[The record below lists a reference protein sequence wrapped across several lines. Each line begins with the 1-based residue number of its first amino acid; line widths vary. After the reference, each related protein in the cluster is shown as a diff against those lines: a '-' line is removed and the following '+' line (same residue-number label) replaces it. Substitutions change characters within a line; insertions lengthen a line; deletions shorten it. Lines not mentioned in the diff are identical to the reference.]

1 MSEEIYST
9 ISVEELQR
17 VSQNSSRFHLLD
29 VREDDGYQE
38 YHANISRSL
47 PLSRLMEGRAQDDLR
62 MPKDEPIYVIC
73 RSGRRSATA
82 CELLH
87 SQGFTTLIN
96 VAGGMEAWVKAGLA
110 HTRA

>member
-1 MSEEIYST
+1 MSEGIYST
-9 ISVEELQR
+9 ISVEELHK

-29 VREDDGYQE
+29 VREEDEFEE

-62 MPKDEPIYVIC
+62 MPKDETIYIIC

-87 SQGFTTLIN
+87 SQGFSNLVN

-110 HTRA
+110 HSRA